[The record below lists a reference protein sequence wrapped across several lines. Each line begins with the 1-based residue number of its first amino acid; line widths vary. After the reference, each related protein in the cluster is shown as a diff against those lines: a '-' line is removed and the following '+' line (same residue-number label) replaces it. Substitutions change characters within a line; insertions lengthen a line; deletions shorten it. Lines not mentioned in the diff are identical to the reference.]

1 MKKAIYLD
9 LLFLLFSNALFS
21 QSIEDTLSSKKM
33 KKDLEVFKNIRF
45 KANSGLY
52 KYRTK
57 AEIDSTYKWAF
68 NEIEKSKTYRDFYN
82 ITSNLTDYEG
92 SVHNSN
98 SFSEKMKKAIK
109 QEKSGYF
116 PLPIKLVEGKI
127 IINIENEKI
136 PLGAEIQSINNIKI
150 NEIIGSL
157 YKYYETDGVNISGK
171 FIGINYHFSKYYRY
185 HFGLVDSFDV
195 TYNIHNS
202 NVVEKTN
209 IKSVGNEEYYNKVKK
224 RYSKPFDEPNYKDW
238 KENEKYSYKNINA
251 ETSILTINSFEIGE
265 NEKSPEH
272 LTFVRFLDSAFIAI
286 KTQNIKNLILD
297 IRYNGGGTDPNEL
310 VIYEYLTQR
319 NFSENKSA
327 WVSFQK
333 IPYLK
338 YIETKVPAFLR
349 PIGVIKYN
357 RYFRKEFPDEIDGKF
372 YQNATSEDHKIRT
385 PNKNAFNGNVY
396 LLISPRVASAGSNFG
411 SLVASNKNTTVIGE
425 ETMGGYYGHNGHTP
439 MSYILP
445 KSKIVVTFSVVNLEQ
460 YVLKKENQKYGR
472 GIIPDYEITQ
482 TFDDFINNTDTQMNF
497 TMELIQKK

>member
-21 QSIEDTLSSKKM
+21 QSIDDTLSSKKM

-98 SFSEKMKKAIK
+98 SFSEKIKKAIK

-251 ETSILTINSFEIGE
+251 ETSILTINSFEIGG

-338 YIETKVPAFLR
+338 YIETKVPSFLR